1 MYFLRKAHVG
11 EIQASLW
18 PEAMITVCRQ
28 HRIPLL

>member
-11 EIQASLW
+11 EIQTSLW
-18 PEAMITVCRQ
+18 PPEMIQVCRR